1 MVVYFSLFFG
11 VTKKKYGFYR
21 FTIKAKWV
29 VNIMFTI
36 LKDGFHMGKLEGNHV
51 CPHYVSEFD
60 DPGSNAAEAILKPM
74 PIRTASNGLVDS

>member
-1 MVVYFSLFFG
+1 
-11 VTKKKYGFYR
+11 
-21 FTIKAKWV
+21 
-29 VNIMFTI
+29 MFTI

-60 DPGSNAAEAILKPM
+60 DPGSNAAETILKPM